1 MNGKKILVVDDER
14 YMLRL
19 VEYNLKKSG
28 YEVVTASDGVEAMEK
43 ISEGRPDLILLDIKM
58 PRMDGYEVCKML
70 KQKKETR
77 DIPVIIV
84 SIISDREQAM
94 AMGARSY
101 IMKPFSPSV
110 LLEEVKLALGRNK
123 PKI

>member
-14 YMLRL
+14 YMVRL